1 MPGGDFCPQMGVL
14 LWMPKKL
21 QPPVHGE
28 GAWRGC
34 TVPGG
39 SICPRRGCLVWMQK
53 REEKCNRLS
62 TERVPGVD
70 SRCPLVPFV
79 HRWGCFCGRRREMKP
94 PPLPLCCCGGIYST
108 RICSIWEVVVVTF
121 TLPAIWRPGMQMIF
135 PVASHR
141 TITLL
146 LCRCSNF
153 MSER

>member
-1 MPGGDFCPQMGVL
+1 MSTDWGVF
-14 LWMPKKL
+14 
-21 QPPVHGE
+21 VD
-28 GAWRGC
+28 A
-34 TVPGG
+34 
-39 SICPRRGCLVWMQK
+39 
-53 REEKCNRLS
+53 EEKCNRLS

-70 SRCPLVPFV
+70 ARCQEVTFVHKMGIFCGWSEVRWGAGRGLCRRRFRNCRRSRC
-79 HRWGCFCGRRREMKP
+79 
-94 PPLPLCCCGGIYST
+94 CCRCGGIYST

-121 TLPAIWRPGMQMIF
+121 TLPAIWSPGMQMIF